1 MCNVIT
7 NMREAQ
13 DNGTVSFVAASMGG
27 RVHRASI
34 NIIYNW
40 QLPKSLCSVA
50 ALCTGVLET
59 CA

>member
-1 MCNVIT
+1 
-7 NMREAQ
+7 MREAQ
-13 DNGTVSFVAASMGG
+13 DNGTVGFVAASMGC